1 MRRAAARIL
10 LRRPAPG
17 LELRVDFT
25 DNGLV
30 STLSTSDQAF
40 LYAGCR
46 ATALNAQDVLATPS
60 SAGEHIY
67 LLTGASVAQLVRSG
81 KRSVAVGL
89 VGFAGAVG
97 LHYALDT
104 GPSGFTMLVQG
115 RGNAWTIEGDALRSM
130 VVARPAMLLAISRYL
145 WADAQALAS
154 YAANLQS
161 QTVTQR
167 LACWIV
173 SSRGSDGDATLELT
187 HVHLARMLG
196 VRRASISLAALELR
210 ARGLLDYS
218 RGHIVV
224 RDLAGLRDLAG
235 GHR

>member
-1 MRRAAARIL
+1 
-10 LRRPAPG
+10 
-17 LELRVDFT
+17 VNFT

-30 STLSTSDQAF
+30 STLSLSDQAF

-46 ATALNAQDVLATPS
+46 ATVLNAHEVLATPS

-81 KRSVAVGL
+81 ARSVAVGL

-115 RGNAWTIEGDALRSM
+115 PGNAWTIEGDALRSM
-130 VVARPAMLLAISRYL
+130 LVARPGMLLAISRYL
-145 WADAQALAS
+145 WADAQELAR
-154 YAANLQS
+154 YAGNLQS

-167 LACWIV
+167 LARWIV
-173 SSRGSDGDATLELT
+173 SSRGSQADAALALT
-187 HVHLARMLG
+187 HAHLARMLG
-196 VRRASISLAALELR
+196 VRRASISLAAVELR
-210 ARGLLDYS
+210 AHGLLDYT

-224 RDLAGLRDLAG
+224 RDAAGLQALARE
-235 GHR
+235 HR

>member
-1 MRRAAARIL
+1 MN
-10 LRRPAPG
+10 
-17 LELRVDFT
+17 FT

-30 STLSTSDQAF
+30 STLTASDQAF

-46 ATALNAQDVLATPS
+46 ATVLNADDVLATPS

-67 LLTGASVAQLVRSG
+67 LLTGANVAQLVRSG
-81 KRSVAVGL
+81 ARSVAVGL

-115 RGNAWTIEGDALRSM
+115 PGSAWTIEGDALRSM

-145 WADAQALAS
+145 WADAQELAR
-154 YAANLQS
+154 YAGHLQS

-167 LACWIV
+167 LARWIV
-173 SSRGSDGDATLELT
+173 GSRGSQADAALGLT
-187 HVHLARMLG
+187 HAHLARMLG

-210 ARGLLDYS
+210 ARGLLDYT
-218 RGHIVV
+218 RGHIMV
-224 RDLAGLRDLAG
+224 RDAAGLQALAG